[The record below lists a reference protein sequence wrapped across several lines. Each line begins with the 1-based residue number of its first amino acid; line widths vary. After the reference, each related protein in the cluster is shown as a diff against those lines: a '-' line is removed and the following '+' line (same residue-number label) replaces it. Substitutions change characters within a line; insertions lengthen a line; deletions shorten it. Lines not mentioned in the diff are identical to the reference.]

1 MQSFWSNDPEQ
12 NLRSSLTKNI
22 KADAVV
28 IGAGMAGILC
38 AYRLMQNGVN
48 TVVLEASRIGS
59 GQTKNTT
66 AKITSQH
73 GLIYSKIINN
83 FGLKA
88 AHNYAL
94 ANTIAIDEYEKIVKK
109 NKMDCDFKRA
119 SSFLYTKADNDKI
132 NDEYKAAKEL
142 GINANLTDN
151 TELPFEIKIA
161 LEFKNQ
167 GMFNPIKFLMPLA
180 DKMNIYENTKVTQ
193 IIDNKVVTEKG
204 SVTAKYIIIASHF
217 PFVNFPKMYFMRMH
231 QERSYVLAIKT
242 DKKIENMYYGIDADG
257 LTFRGYK
264 DMILLGGYSHR
275 TGECI
280 DDKYQLLKN
289 NAKIYYP
296 EYTEV
301 AKWSAQDCMTLDSI
315 PYIGRFTKNSKNY
328 FLATG
333 FNKWGMTGSM
343 VSSMIISD
351 LITGRK
357 NNFISTFSSER
368 KVTSIAMKNLMKE
381 MGQSVKS
388 LTAQKFVP
396 TENNLNDIPLGTGK
410 IVEYKGKKAGVY
422 KRNDGKIFAVSSKCP
437 HLGCQLEWNNTEKS
451 WDCPCHGSRFD
462 YRGNLIDNPAQK
474 SNKLK

>member
-1 MQSFWSNDPEQ
+1 MQSIWSNNLEH
-12 NLRSSLTKNI
+12 NLRNSLTKNI
-22 KADAVV
+22 KTDAVV

-38 AYRLMQNGVN
+38 AYRLMQNGIN
-48 TVVLEASRIGS
+48 TVVLEASTIAS

-73 GLIYSKIINN
+73 GLIYSKLVNEFN
-83 FGLKA
+83 LKT

-94 ANTIAIDEYEKIVKK
+94 ANTIAIDEYEKIINK
-109 NKMDCDFKRA
+109 NKIDCDFKRV
-119 SSFLYTKADNDKI
+119 SSFLYTKADSDKI

-142 GINANLTDN
+142 GINANITID
-151 TELPFEIKIA
+151 TELPFEIKNA

-167 GMFNPIKFLMPLA
+167 GIFNPIKFIMPLTEN
-180 DKMNIYENTKVTQ
+180 MNIYENTKVTQ
-193 IIDNKVVTEKG
+193 IIDNKAVTERG

-231 QERSYVLAIKT
+231 QERSYVLAIKS

-257 LTFRGYK
+257 LSLRGYK

-275 TGECI
+275 TGECSG
-280 DDKYQLLKN
+280 DKYKQLAN

-296 EYTEV
+296 DYTEI
-301 AKWSAQDCMTLDSI
+301 ARWSAQDCMTLDSI
-315 PYIGRFTKNSKNY
+315 PYIGKFTKNNDNH
-328 FLATG
+328 FVATG

-357 NNFISTFSSER
+357 NNFAGTFSSER
-368 KVTSIAMKNLMKE
+368 KVTSIAMKNLIKE
-381 MGQSVKS
+381 IGQSVKS

-396 TENNLNDIPLGTGK
+396 AENNLNNIPLGVGK
-410 IVEYKGKKAGVY
+410 IIEYKGKKAGIY
-422 KRNDGKIFAVSSKCP
+422 KRHDGKIFAVSSKCP
-437 HLGCQLEWNNTEKS
+437 HLGCQLEWNNTEKT

-462 YRGNLIDNPAQK
+462 YRGELIDNPAQK
-474 SNKLK
+474 NNKLK